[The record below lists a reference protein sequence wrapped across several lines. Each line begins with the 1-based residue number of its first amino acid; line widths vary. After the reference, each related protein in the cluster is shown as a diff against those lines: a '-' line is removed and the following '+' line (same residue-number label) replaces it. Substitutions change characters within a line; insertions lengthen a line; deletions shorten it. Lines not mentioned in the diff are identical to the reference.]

1 MAENF
6 TNLMKNIYKSRTSS
20 SRGNNKGWASEHIIV
35 KTLKEIC
42 KENILK
48 AARHK
53 QLCIREPQ

>member
-20 SRGNNKGWASEHIIV
+20 SRGNKGWASEHIIV
-35 KTLKEIC
+35 KMLKEIC
-42 KENILK
+42 KVNILK